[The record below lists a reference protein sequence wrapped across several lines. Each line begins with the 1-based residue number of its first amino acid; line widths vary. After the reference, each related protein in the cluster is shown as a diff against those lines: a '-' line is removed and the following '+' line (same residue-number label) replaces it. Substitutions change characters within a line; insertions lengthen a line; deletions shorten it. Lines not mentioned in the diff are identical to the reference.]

1 MPSTAWPLPFF
12 FGVDGR
18 SVSGAGGTEDA
29 SGVVARASLE
39 DEESI
44 SIGSETLIMLIRFVC
59 GIGGDIA
66 RGGGEEEGVEG
77 VDVDGAWRN
86 QPSNIVERRFC
97 ERVARQSPEFV
108 LVLDVVGEDEA
119 GAGGDFF
126 FAVPSSS
133 SSSSSSSSLAS

>member
-1 MPSTAWPLPFF
+1 MFSRAAPDRP
-12 FGVDGR
+12 R
-18 SVSGAGGTEDA
+18 SSSIASNRAESGS
-29 SGVVARASLE
+29 SGVVARASLD
-39 DEESI
+39 DEASI
-44 SIGSETLIMLIRFVC
+44 SIGSETLITLIRFVC

-66 RGGGEEEGVEG
+66 RGGGGEEGVEG
-77 VDVDGAWRN
+77 VEVEGVWRN